1 MSWSYLREEM
11 LSWDSWSGKDTLQVG
26 VDSMGAGLG
35 HQECWT
41 AVWGESG
48 LLAGRVT
55 KSWTCP
61 KAPTLQSHLFSC
73 RFIYELEH
81 FNGVAELLEILGR

>member
-1 MSWSYLREEM
+1 
-11 LSWDSWSGKDTLQVG
+11 
-26 VDSMGAGLG
+26 
-35 HQECWT
+35 
-41 AVWGESG
+41 VWGESG
-48 LLAGRVT
+48 LLAGRVME
-55 KSWTCP
+55 SWTCP